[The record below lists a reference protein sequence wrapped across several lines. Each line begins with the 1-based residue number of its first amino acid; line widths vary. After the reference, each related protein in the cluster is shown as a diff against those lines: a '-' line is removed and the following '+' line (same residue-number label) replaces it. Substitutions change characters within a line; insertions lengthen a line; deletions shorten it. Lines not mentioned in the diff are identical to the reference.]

1 MGAAVPFGV
10 PPPPPPPPK
19 KPQSGALRPILPP
32 WWRLWRD
39 PAAWCRLPSFNG
51 ELDRQFEVYAAAVRR
66 ACVDEYRE
74 RLRRDR
80 TGDMWPAEGPLPVR
94 RSRVGLDRRRARLAG
109 GAARRGRRPGRA
121 EAIGLLFERLRG
133 PGARSRSAAG
143 KTGFEDCLYSV
154 FRGGVVL
161 VYNSPSFAMKNTET
175 V

>member
-10 PPPPPPPPK
+10 PPPPPK
-19 KPQSGALRPILPP
+19 KAPIGRVAADLAALVA
-32 WWRLWRD
+32 LWRD

-121 EAIGLLFERLRG
+121 EAIDLLFERLRG
-133 PGARSRSAAG
+133 LEPDRGRPPEKPASRIACTAFSGAGWCWYIIPLRSQ
-143 KTGFEDCLYSV
+143 
-154 FRGGVVL
+154 
-161 VYNSPSFAMKNTET
+161 
-175 V
+175 